1 MRNALILFATA
12 AALVVACNHET
23 VPSQVTTTGAP
34 GVVPNERAVQRLTAA
49 RCDRA
54 KSCGKFGPNEKYAD
68 EAACKAD
75 KHQDFEESLK
85 PTECPGG
92 IREHRLSNCVQELR
106 NERCGDIADKISR
119 LATCRSGSLCI
130 D

>member
-1 MRNALILFATA
+1 MKNLVICFATT

-23 VPSQVTTTGAP
+23 VPSPVTTSGAP
-34 GVVPNERAVQRLTAA
+34 GVVPNEQAIQRLTAA

-54 KSCGKFGPNEKYAD
+54 KACGKLGEREKYAD
-68 EAACKAD
+68 ETACKAD
-75 KHQDFEESLK
+75 KHQDLEEVLK

-92 IREHRLSNCVQELR
+92 IREYRLTSCLQEIR
-106 NERCGDIADKISR
+106 NEKCGNPFDKISR
-119 LATCRSGSLCI
+119 LAVCRSGSLCI